1 MKKLVLPI
9 FAFAIIAAGCK
20 TDKPQQEVTNKES
33 KVLPA
38 DEKKPVNFMTAVS
51 AESELMFNGA
61 IDRAG
66 GINKFD
72 HSRKPATVETQAIV
86 RSQSDMLYSHGV
98 FDASKGLEVIV
109 PEATTGY
116 QSVHVFDSNHGQL
129 GVVYA
134 GETRKIQPE
143 DISTNEKHIYILMRT
158 STDKGLEIANK
169 AQDNVKVLTNSN
181 TPYVGPGY
189 NQEQLKE
196 AKRILAGTASI
207 VKAKTAYS
215 NELIPN
221 TTMLKS
227 ASDIDKYNFIC
238 SNLLGWGLM
247 PNEEAYYPQ
256 LVIQDSECTAINFPK
271 PPVQYEKSGYWSLT
285 AYGKDGYL
293 HSNNSVISAYSAEA
307 NEDGSYTVYVGKS
320 DECSTHKNHI
330 DMPKGGASLTLRM
343 YRPNSLAEAKTF
355 EKLFQE
361 LNTK

>member
-1 MKKLVLPI
+1 
-9 FAFAIIAAGCK
+9 
-20 TDKPQQEVTNKES
+20 
-33 KVLPA
+33 
-38 DEKKPVNFMTAVS
+38 MTAVS
-51 AESELMFNGA
+51 AESELMFNNA

-66 GINKFD
+66 SVNKFD

-98 FDASKGLEVIV
+98 FDASKGIEIIV
-109 PEATTGY
+109 PGATTGY
-116 QSVHVFDSNHGQL
+116 QSVHLFDSNHGQL

-134 GETRKIQPE
+134 GESKKIAPE
-143 DISTNEKHIYILMRT
+143 DIGTDEKHIYILMRT
-158 STDKGLEIANK
+158 STDKGLEIANN
-169 AQDNVKVLTNSN
+169 AQDNVKIITNSN

-189 NQEQLKE
+189 DQNQLKE

-221 TTMLKS
+221 TTMLKD

-256 LVIQDSECTAINFPK
+256 LVIEDSKCTAINFPK
-271 PPVQYEKSGYWSLT
+271 PPVQYAKSGYWSLT

-293 HSNNSVISAYSAEA
+293 HSNNSVISAYTADA
-307 NEDGSYTVYVGKS
+307 NEDGSYTVYVGSSEDCK
-320 DECSTHKNHI
+320 THKNQI
-330 DMPKGGASLTLRM
+330 DMPEGGASLTLRM
-343 YRPNSLAEAKTF
+343 YRPISVEEAKKF
-355 EKLFQE
+355 ETQFKAKNSKNMF
-361 LNTK
+361 